1 MTGLTHILAT
11 EIQHCLIS
19 SASLSSVQDAK
30 ASFVM
35 SVLSFIIEHHFTTVL
50 KNISINFQ

>member
-1 MTGLTHILAT
+1 MTGLMHILAT
-11 EIQHCLIS
+11 ETQHCLIS

-35 SVLSFIIEHHFTTVL
+35 SHNRTSFHNSVE
-50 KNISINFQ
+50 